1 MEINR
6 NYYCDLVWS
15 WINALMITTSGSISE
30 LYTKKIVGSKKGK
43 KRTAMPKTK
52 TVRLKLKKARIK

>member
-1 MEINR
+1 METN
-6 NYYCDLVWS
+6 NCYCSCLVWS
-15 WINALMITTSGSISE
+15 WVNALMITTSGSISE

-52 TVRLKLKKARIK
+52 TIRLKIKKPRIV